1 MRINAP
7 LRAAFLIVALA
18 SLVSG
23 CAGTI
28 KHMEEVS
35 ADRAPGGPRPGK
47 AMVVFMRP
55 SGLGYAVQSTV
66 YEVQGNNVSLIGL
79 VAAKAKVAYEVDP
92 GTRLFMV
99 VGENADFMT
108 AELLPNKTY
117 YARVEPRMGLWKAR
131 FGLDPVPAK
140 DLGTADFKAQLDEC
154 KWVVKGPSADA
165 WLGQNLASVQSKR
178 ADYYTDWA
186 SKPAAERPRLS
197 PEDGR

>member
-1 MRINAP
+1 MKINAP
-7 LRAAFLIVALA
+7 RCAAFLVVVLA

-28 KHMEEVS
+28 THMQEVS
-35 ADRAPGGPRPGK
+35 ATPSGPRTGK

-55 SGLGYAVQSTV
+55 SGLGAAVQSTV
-66 YEVQGNNVSLIGL
+66 YEVQGNNVSLIGVL
-79 VAAKAKVAYEVDP
+79 AAKAKVAYEVDP

-99 VGENADFMT
+99 VGENADFMS

-131 FGLDPVPAK
+131 FGLDPVPGK
-140 DLGTADFKAQLDEC
+140 DLGTADFKGQLDEC
-154 KWVVKGPSADA
+154 RWVVKSPSAEA

-178 ADYYTDWA
+178 LDYYPDWA
-186 SKPAAERPRLS
+186 SKPAAEKPRLS
-197 PEDGR
+197 SADGR

>member
-1 MRINAP
+1 MRVNAP
-7 LRAAFLIVALA
+7 RRAAFLIVVLA
-18 SLVSG
+18 ALVSG

-35 ADRAPGGPRPGK
+35 AAPSGPRAGK

-66 YEVQGNNVSLIGL
+66 YEVQGNNVSLIGV

-140 DLGTADFKAQLDEC
+140 DLDTTDFKTQLDEC
-154 KWVVKGPSADA
+154 KWVVKGPSADV

-178 ADYYTDWA
+178 LDYYPDWA
-186 SKPAAERPRLS
+186 SKPAAEKPRLS
-197 PEDGR
+197 PADGR

>member
-7 LRAAFLIVALA
+7 RRAAFLIVVLA

-28 KHMEEVS
+28 THMQEVS
-35 ADRAPGGPRPGK
+35 AAPSGPRPGK

-55 SGLGYAVQSTV
+55 SGMGAAVQSTV
-66 YEVQGNNVSLIGL
+66 YEVQGNNVSLIGV

-92 GTRLFMV
+92 GARLFMV

-117 YARVEPRMGLWKAR
+117 YARVAPRMGMWKAR
-131 FGLDPVPAK
+131 FGLEPVSANELSTDVFK
-140 DLGTADFKAQLDEC
+140 SDLADC
-154 KWVVKGPSADA
+154 RWVVKSSTADA
-165 WLGQNLASVQSKR
+165 WMSQNLVSIQSKR
-178 ADYYTDWA
+178 VDYYPDWA
-186 SKPAAERPRLS
+186 SKPAAEKPRLS
-197 PEDGR
+197 PGDGR